1 LNEKCNWPFPSR
13 DYTYCVFSGEV
24 KIGKTREEKENFKMN
39 RDISEVV
46 VRVDP
51 MQTYPFQNLPDF
63 K

>member
-1 LNEKCNWPFPSR
+1 
-13 DYTYCVFSGEV
+13 VFSGEV

-51 MQTYPFQNLPDF
+51 MQTYPSQNLPDF